1 MTGWRVLVGG
11 LALTG
16 VGTAPALAHWGWEP
30 AGATRLSVEH
40 STLSL
45 HDERSDPSTAE
56 RGPAAWS
63 SVGRRLGL
71 GLDVGPL
78 HVMDPGATVS
88 LDLRVGWP
96 PAGGAEPE
104 DGRGLQPY
112 LTVGPALFIAEPAD
126 AESLL
131 GPQSDPTLTL
141 GFKAGA
147 GVSWRLDRGALLF
160 GEYRLTRGSAG
171 PLSPFGIQS
180 DDAGGYDLLYGVRFR
195 F

>member
-1 MTGWRVLVGG
+1 MIGGRVLVGV
-11 LALTG
+11 LAFTVLG
-16 VGTAPALAHWGWEP
+16 VAPAPAHWGWEP
-30 AGATRLSVEH
+30 AGATLLGVEG

-45 HDERSDPSTAE
+45 PDELSHPSVAT
-56 RGPAAWS
+56 RGTGAWS
-63 SVGRRLGL
+63 TVGRRLGL

-78 HVMDPGATVS
+78 RVMDPGATVS

-96 PAGGAEPE
+96 SPDEAGPE
-104 DGRGLQPY
+104 DGGGLQPY

-126 AESLL
+126 AESVL
-131 GPQSDPTLTL
+131 GPESDPTLTL

-171 PLSPFGIQS
+171 PLSPFGIRS